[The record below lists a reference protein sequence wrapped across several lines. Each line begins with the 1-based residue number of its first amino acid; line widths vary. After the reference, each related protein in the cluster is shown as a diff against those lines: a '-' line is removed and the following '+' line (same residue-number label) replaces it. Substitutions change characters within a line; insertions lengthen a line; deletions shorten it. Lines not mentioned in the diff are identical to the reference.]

1 MKLRFIVLLLLSVS
15 AWGQTYPT
23 SVSVSILGCPLH
35 EVIKP
40 ILDGAGK
47 KTGEACVVPDEKQ
60 PLTCAKYQHV
70 EHWSGRCGPQP
81 NQCDSDSM
89 TCTAVAICTPVPPDH
104 CVDDMHEV
112 TEREWQDLKAHL
124 RTLERLIC
132 VTGNGT
138 LKMCLDNPPRKPET
152 KQE

>member
-1 MKLRFIVLLLLSVS
+1 MGCYAS
-15 AWGQTYPT
+15 
-23 SVSVSILGCPLH
+23 SI
-35 EVIKP
+35 
-40 ILDGAGK
+40 
-47 KTGEACVVPDEKQ
+47 
-60 PLTCAKYQHV
+60 CA
-70 EHWSGRCGPQP
+70 
-81 NQCDSDSM
+81 
-89 TCTAVAICTPVPPDH
+89 VPPPDK